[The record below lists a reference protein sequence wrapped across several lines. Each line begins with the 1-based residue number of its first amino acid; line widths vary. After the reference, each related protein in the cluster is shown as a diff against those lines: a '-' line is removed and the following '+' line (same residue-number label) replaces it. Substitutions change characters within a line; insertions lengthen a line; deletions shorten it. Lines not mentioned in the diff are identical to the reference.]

1 MPTAPHV
8 VQMPVDYSG
17 MQTSELAKQCEVDMY
32 NGCPENHGSTL
43 PEFFG
48 DMQALKLM
56 SSFQAFVRHIGGA
69 SEDTDFE
76 YLQMLQV
83 RYHDLVPKHKTY
95 GEDILKYFQ
104 RGGRCHYLF
113 SDTDVA

>member
-1 MPTAPHV
+1 
-8 VQMPVDYSG
+8 
-17 MQTSELAKQCEVDMY
+17 MQTSELAKQCEVDI
-32 NGCPENHGSTL
+32 GCLESSNHGSTL

-56 SSFQAFVRHIGGA
+56 ASFQAFVRHIGGA

-83 RYHDLVPKHKTY
+83 RYHDLVPKHKTD
-95 GEDILKYFQ
+95 GEDILKYFR
-104 RGGRCHYLF
+104 RGGRCYCL
-113 SDTDVA
+113 

>member
-56 SSFQAFVRHIGGA
+56 SSFQAFVRHIGGGA
-69 SEDTDFE
+69 SEDTEFE
-76 YLQMLQV
+76 YLPG
-83 RYHDLVPKHKTY
+83 RRCCPGVPRCASERNGSETIHK
-95 GEDILKYFQ
+95 Q
-104 RGGRCHYLF
+104 RGKGH
-113 SDTDVA
+113 AN